1 MFSQR
6 GYGEKA
12 GSGFD
17 KIRQGWVSQNWRLP
31 IIEETLRPDRI
42 RLVLPMVSLLPE
54 ESVERIKRR
63 FGTKFEKLSP
73 LEVQARATA
82 DLDGGVSNQRMR
94 QISSEHSTDLTKL
107 LQGLVS
113 QGFLQQDG
121 RGRGTTYRLPG
132 LVSGNSSHKGGDSS
146 HSGDSSHKPPIDSS
160 HRLEEIPAE
169 EHTRLK
175 VIAAPAFAGMRL
187 APEQTRQIILA
198 LCRGR
203 FLTANDLRGIDESVA
218 AKLAESV
225 LDPAGRRGIADP
237 QVPG

>member
-1 MFSQR
+1 
-6 GYGEKA
+6 
-12 GSGFD
+12 
-17 KIRQGWVSQNWRLP
+17 
-31 IIEETLRPDRI
+31 
-42 RLVLPMVSLLPE
+42 
-54 ESVERIKRR
+54 
-63 FGTKFEKLSP
+63 
-73 LEVQARATA
+73 
-82 DLDGGVSNQRMR
+82 MR

-203 FLTANDLRGIDESVA
+203 FLTANDLGELMNRSPQNLRNRFLTPLVEEGLLIR
-218 AKLAESV
+218 KY
-225 LDPAGRRGIADP
+225 PA
-237 QVPG
+237 